1 MERVRL
7 RDRDDL
13 QLPDDLL
20 ADVLR
25 RLPPRHLAASR
36 CVRRAWRRVIDER
49 RLLRSDLLP
58 LSLAGIFIQL
68 DGHGCPEFLSRRP
81 SSMAGATVN
90 TKLQDFLPPTE
101 YPFGEVP
108 DADPFDNEDY
118 FVRDHCNGLL
128 LTYTYVVNPATQRW
142 SYLST
147 PRRPLADLPRIVW
160 YYNDYL
166 SFDPT
171 VSLHYQV
178 FSIPCLC
185 FLRAAEDADPLV
197 EESEWPPSTWI
208 LNVFSSRLSRWE
220 ERSFAREGESAGSVA
235 EARPHYGWPKCGAAY
250 WRQALYVHC
259 QANFL
264 VRIDLSDDKYRVI
277 KPPMNMDTKTHLGR
291 SKHGVYY
298 ASLNVNKKAI
308 VGENSEWNSDDDF
321 NDNQDLTPTPS
332 YTDSEGKTS
341 GWRHWWDRVATP
353 SSDGSPP
360 PDNEGDWE
368 ANEEEEEEAEEAV
381 AARARTK
388 AETDAK
394 AKVKATRDTQVPP
407 TRRTTPALRKR

>member
-49 RLLRSDLLP
+49 SLLRSDLLP
-58 LSLAGIFIQL
+58 LSLAGILIQL
-68 DGHGCPEFLSRRP
+68 DGHGCPEFFSRRP
-81 SSMAGATVN
+81 SSVACASATAS
-90 TKLQDFLPPTE
+90 TRLQDLLPPTE
-101 YPFGEVP
+101 YPFGDVS

-128 LTYTYVVNPATQRW
+128 LTYTYVVNPATWRW

-178 FSIPCLC
+178 FSIPCLR
-185 FLRAAEDADPLV
+185 FLRATEYVNPLV

-208 LNVFSSRLSRWE
+208 LNVFSSRLGRWE
-220 ERSFAREGESAGSVA
+220 ERSFAREGDSAGSVA

-259 QANFL
+259 QTNFL
-264 VRIDLSDDKYRVI
+264 VRYPL
-277 KPPMNMDTKTHLGR
+277 
-291 SKHGVYY
+291 
-298 ASLNVNKKAI
+298 
-308 VGENSEWNSDDDF
+308 
-321 NDNQDLTPTPS
+321 
-332 YTDSEGKTS
+332 DSF
-341 GWRHWWDRVATP
+341 HC
-353 SSDGSPP
+353 
-360 PDNEGDWE
+360 
-368 ANEEEEEEAEEAV
+368 
-381 AARARTK
+381 
-388 AETDAK
+388 
-394 AKVKATRDTQVPP
+394 
-407 TRRTTPALRKR
+407 

>member
-25 RLPPRHLAASR
+25 RLPQRYLAASR
-36 CVRRAWRRVIDER
+36 CVRRAWRRIIDER
-49 RLLRSDLLP
+49 RLLSDLLP
-58 LSLAGIFIQL
+58 HSLAGIFIQL
-68 DGHGCPEFLSRRP
+68 ECHGCPEFFSRRP
-81 SSMAGATVN
+81 TSVAGATVN
-90 TKLQDFLPPTE
+90 TKLQDFLPHTE
-101 YPFGEVP
+101 YPFGEVS
-108 DADPFDNEDY
+108 DVDPFDNEDY

-128 LTYTYVVNPATQRW
+128 LTYTYVVNPATRRW

-178 FSIPCLC
+178 FSIPCLL

-208 LNVFSSRLSRWE
+208 LNVFSSRLGRWE
-220 ERSFAREGESAGSVA
+220 ERSFAREGDSAGSVA

-259 QANFL
+259 QTNFL
-264 VRIDLSDDKYRVI
+264 VR
-277 KPPMNMDTKTHLGR
+277 
-291 SKHGVYY
+291 
-298 ASLNVNKKAI
+298 
-308 VGENSEWNSDDDF
+308 
-321 NDNQDLTPTPS
+321 
-332 YTDSEGKTS
+332 YT
-341 GWRHWWDRVATP
+341 
-353 SSDGSPP
+353 
-360 PDNEGDWE
+360 
-368 ANEEEEEEAEEAV
+368 
-381 AARARTK
+381 
-388 AETDAK
+388 
-394 AKVKATRDTQVPP
+394 
-407 TRRTTPALRKR
+407 

>member
-1 MERVRL
+1 MERVWL

-36 CVRRAWRRVIDER
+36 CVREGWRRVIDER

-68 DGHGCPEFLSRRP
+68 DGHGCPEFFSRRP
-81 SSMAGATVN
+81 SSVACASATAS
-90 TKLQDFLPPTE
+90 TRLQDFLPPTE
-101 YPFGEVP
+101 YPFGEVS

-128 LTYTYVVNPATQRW
+128 LTYTYVVNPATRRW
-142 SYLST
+142 SVLST
-147 PRRPLADLPRIVW
+147 PQRPLADLPRIVW

-185 FLRAAEDADPLV
+185 FLRATEDVDPLM

-208 LNVFSSRLSRWE
+208 LNVFSSSSGRWE
-220 ERSFAREGESAGSVA
+220 ERSFAREGDSAGSIA

-259 QANFL
+259 QTNFL

-277 KPPMNMDTKTHLGR
+277 KPPMSMDTKTHLGR

-298 ASLNVNKKAI
+298 ASFGKDVFRVWILDESYGQIKWMLKGELDLKRVPALDQHVHGPWILQDISYELFCVLKFQRSIRNYYLEENLN
-308 VGENSEWNSDDDF
+308 GT
-321 NDNQDLTPTPS
+321 LTMTMSMTTKNWLESVPMDVT
-332 YTDSEGKTS
+332 YS
-341 GWRHWWDRVATP
+341 GFT
-353 SSDGSPP
+353 
-360 PDNEGDWE
+360 
-368 ANEEEEEEAEEAV
+368 
-381 AARARTK
+381 RTK
-388 AETDAK
+388 
-394 AKVKATRDTQVPP
+394 RFFS
-407 TRRTTPALRKR
+407 